1 MISGLP
7 PIRTELLVDSDMET
21 VMVSETEHK
30 QLLTIDIV
38 HILLILSQH
47 TVISLLPH
55 GLGTRLVES
64 LLMVN
69 LGSTR

>member
-1 MISGLP
+1 MPRRGHRVISGLP

-38 HILLILSQH
+38 RILLILSQH
-47 TVISLLPH
+47 TK
-55 GLGTRLVES
+55 
-64 LLMVN
+64 
-69 LGSTR
+69 